1 MVRIH
6 LPLPKLNQSERVRLI
21 LSCHMAFGLV
31 IFMWWKNLNRP
42 WCYEMMC
49 SPGGLLHFYTQVTA
63 ALPDIEQSGYLCLTI
78 KKIHYCFLII
88 CAWGIPSSAHFSLKA
103 AAMLFGTLTAMRS
116 YTFLLYRA
124 FTWVDVVVFRFS
136 VLTVNPPWLPYYIY
150 NN

>member
-78 KKIHYCFLII
+78 KKIHYCFFNYL
-88 CAWGIPSSAHFSLKA
+88 CLRYP
-103 AAMLFGTLTAMRS
+103 LFGALFLKSGSDALWYTYRYAIIYFFIIPRFHLGRCGCLPFFCAHSKSSLTA
-116 YTFLLYRA
+116 LLH
-124 FTWVDVVVFRFS
+124 
-136 VLTVNPPWLPYYIY
+136 L
-150 NN
+150 